1 MEKMKRYDRLLVAI
15 ARLGGREIQSRRF
28 LDEAG
33 IGNAASA
40 RKALARLC
48 ELRHVYL
55 FRGEYRFS
63 SMFFRAWL
71 LRRDY

>member
-1 MEKMKRYDRLLVAI
+1 MPANSALLHPQNASNES
-15 ARLGGREIQSRRF
+15 LSDG
-28 LDEAG
+28 LT

-40 RKALARLC
+40 RKAAIRLC
-48 ELRHVYL
+48 ELRYVYS

-63 SMFFRAWL
+63 SMFFKAWL